1 MNRTSQSDSERY
13 GNQLNI
19 SNQFTQK
26 LTSSQYDSIRKEDQ
40 PNIFNQIALTSESYQ
55 PKYGI

>member
-1 MNRTSQSDSERY
+1 MNRTSQSDSKRY

-26 LTSSQYDSIRKEDQ
+26 LTSSQYDSIRKENQ
-40 PNIFNQIALTSESYQ
+40 PNLFNQIALTGESYQ